1 MKVDI
6 ISVIK
11 EIFGRI
17 GDAREANI
25 GLKLAERLAKTQAN
39 ENEQAEPEI
48 KKKTKIRKFF
58 DKFLDF
64 ITSPGV
70 GTILIVFGAITTLS
84 SPLGIAVGATIAAVT
99 MVSYSIARIRATL
112 RMRTI
117 KRTQQKDLLLDSLD
131 QKIEKT
137 LEKPVNPE
145 LREMANKVREMANE
159 EIRSILKKSIS
170 NEPVNRDKGNVNII
184 SGKIRYFGLTGVAN
198 WVLSILSLNPAS
210 IALSSTSLMLVNGSS
225 YFGETDYRKNKD
237 LLDSEVSEKEGK
249 LIQYL
254 KKELGIEDKYIDKLS
269 NQDLLKILSI
279 KEAEISCGR
288 KKYESDEEMQK
299 ALKVETKKCEDVNLT
314 GYKPEVG
321 FVQDFGNL
329 FLNSFSSQQHGKFFA
344 PLSHRENVE
353 KTTQDDELQNLNAFK
368 KDKLLQMD
376 GKQMDGK
383 GKDIEMTE
391 INHHHIEPIVIPQH
405 HSVKDIIREEGD
417 KLKKH
422 SGTHQQSVSDIIKGD
437 SDKGVSVKMTEMINP
452 SAKNALVYQSV
463 TKEHQSVTEAHHFR
477 EDIIHKRNG
486 SLIKSD
492 EKVITK

>member
-6 ISVIK
+6 ISIVK
-11 EIFGRI
+11 EIFAKI
-17 GDAREANI
+17 GDAREVNI
-25 GLKLAERLAKTQAN
+25 GLKLAQRLAKTQAN

-70 GTILIVFGAITTLS
+70 GTILTVFGAITTLS

-137 LEKPVNPE
+137 LEKSVNPK
-145 LREMANKVREMANE
+145 LREMANQ
-159 EIRSILKKSIS
+159 EIMSILKKSIS
-170 NEPVNRDKGNVNII
+170 DEPANKDKKLVNII
-184 SGKIRYFGLTGVAN
+184 SSKIRYFGLTGVAN

-376 GKQMDGK
+376 GK

-405 HSVKDIIREEGD
+405 HSVKDIIKEEGD

-437 SDKGVSVKMTEMINP
+437 SDKGASIEMTEINR
-452 SAKNALVYQSV
+452 KHDKTFV
-463 TKEHQSVTEAHHFR
+463 VTEEHHFR
-477 EDIIHKRNG
+477 EDIIHERDTKNG
-486 SLIKSD
+486 
-492 EKVITK
+492 EKTIAK

>member
-6 ISVIK
+6 ISIIK

-17 GDAREANI
+17 GEIREANT
-25 GLKLAERLAKTQAN
+25 GLGLAKRLAKTQAN
-39 ENEQAEPEI
+39 ESEQAKTEI
-48 KKKTKIRKFF
+48 KKKTKARKFF
-58 DKFLDF
+58 DKLLDF

-70 GTILIVFGAITTLS
+70 GTALIIFGAITTLA
-84 SPLGIAVGATIAAVT
+84 SPFGIAVGATIAAIT

-137 LEKPVNPE
+137 LEKAVNPK
-145 LREMANKVREMANE
+145 LREMANQ
-159 EIRSILKKSIS
+159 EIMSILKKSIS
-170 NEPVNRDKGNVNII
+170 DEPANKDKKIVNII
-184 SGKIRYFGLTGVAN
+184 SGKIRYLGLTGVAN

-210 IALSSTSLMLVNGSS
+210 IALSSTSLMLGNGAS

-237 LLDSEVSEKEGK
+237 LLDSEVSKKEEK

-288 KKYESDEEMQK
+288 KKYESDEEMQR
-299 ALKVETKKCEDVNLT
+299 ALKVEAKKCEDINLT

-329 FLNSFSSQQHGKFFA
+329 FLNSFSSQEYGKFFA
-344 PLSHRENVE
+344 PLSHKENTE
-353 KTTQDDELQNLNAFK
+353 KTTQEDELRDLNRI
-368 KDKLLQMD
+368 DKR
-376 GKQMDGK
+376 GK
-383 GKDIEMTE
+383 GVNIEMTEMTE
-391 INHHHIEPIVIPQH
+391 INHHHENLVVKAPH
-405 HSVKDIIREEGD
+405 HSVKDIIKEEGD
-417 KLKKH
+417 KLKEH
-422 SGTHQQSVSDIIKGD
+422 SSIHQRPLSGIIIGD
-437 SDKGVSVKMTEMINP
+437 SGKGGSIEMTVINHNRDKPT
-452 SAKNALVYQSV
+452 V
-463 TKEHQSVTEAHHFR
+463 TKEHHFR
-477 EDIIHKRNG
+477 EDVIHERDGSLTRNG
-486 SLIKSD
+486 GKT
-492 EKVITK
+492 ITK

>member
-6 ISVIK
+6 ISIVK
-11 EIFGRI
+11 EIFAKI
-17 GDAREANI
+17 GDAREVNI
-25 GLKLAERLAKTQAN
+25 GLKLAQRLAKTQAN

-70 GTILIVFGAITTLS
+70 GTILTVFGAITTLS

-137 LEKPVNPE
+137 LEKPVNPK
-145 LREMANKVREMANE
+145 LREMANQ
-159 EIRSILKKSIS
+159 EIMSILKKSIS
-170 NEPVNRDKGNVNII
+170 DEPANKDKKLVNII
-184 SGKIRYFGLTGVAN
+184 SSKIRYFGLTGVAN

-225 YFGETDYRKNKD
+225 YFGEADYRKNKD

-376 GKQMDGK
+376 GK

-405 HSVKDIIREEGD
+405 HSVKDIIKEEGD

-437 SDKGVSVKMTEMINP
+437 SDKGASIEMTEINR
-452 SAKNALVYQSV
+452 KHDKTFV
-463 TKEHQSVTEAHHFR
+463 VTEEHHFR
-477 EDIIHKRNG
+477 EDIIHERDTKNG
-486 SLIKSD
+486 EKAIIK
-492 EKVITK
+492 

>member
-1 MKVDI
+1 MTLLVMKVDI
-6 ISVIK
+6 ISIVK
-11 EIFGRI
+11 EIFAKI
-17 GDAREANI
+17 GDAREVNI
-25 GLKLAERLAKTQAN
+25 GLKLAQRLAKTQAN

-70 GTILIVFGAITTLS
+70 GTILTVFGAITILS

-137 LEKPVNPE
+137 LEKSVNPK
-145 LREMANKVREMANE
+145 LREMANQ
-159 EIRSILKKSIS
+159 EIMSILKKSIS
-170 NEPVNRDKGNVNII
+170 DEPANKDKKLVNII
-184 SGKIRYFGLTGVAN
+184 SSKIRYFGLTGVAN

-225 YFGETDYRKNKD
+225 YFGEADYRKNKD

-254 KKELGIEDKYIDKLS
+254 KKELRIEDKYIDKLS

-376 GKQMDGK
+376 GK

-405 HSVKDIIREEGD
+405 HSVKDIIKEEGD

-437 SDKGVSVKMTEMINP
+437 SDKGASIEMTEINR
-452 SAKNALVYQSV
+452 KHDKTFV
-463 TKEHQSVTEAHHFR
+463 VTEEHHFR
-477 EDIIHKRNG
+477 EDIIHERDTKNG
-486 SLIKSD
+486 
-492 EKVITK
+492 EKTIAK

>member
-6 ISVIK
+6 ISIVK
-11 EIFGRI
+11 EIFAKI
-17 GDAREANI
+17 GDAREVNI
-25 GLKLAERLAKTQAN
+25 GLKLAQRLAKTQAN

-70 GTILIVFGAITTLS
+70 GTILTVFGAITTLS

-137 LEKPVNPE
+137 LEKPVNPK
-145 LREMANKVREMANE
+145 LREMANQ
-159 EIRSILKKSIS
+159 EIMSILKKSIS
-170 NEPVNRDKGNVNII
+170 DEPANKDKKLVNII
-184 SGKIRYFGLTGVAN
+184 SSKIRYFGLTGVAN

-225 YFGETDYRKNKD
+225 YFGEADYRKNKD
-237 LLDSEVSEKEGK
+237 LLDSEVLEKEGK

-288 KKYESDEEMQK
+288 QKYESEEKMK
-299 ALKVETKKCEDVNLT
+299 EAFKIEAKKCEDVNLT

-376 GKQMDGK
+376 GK

-405 HSVKDIIREEGD
+405 HSVKDIIKEEGD

-437 SDKGVSVKMTEMINP
+437 SDKGASIEMTEINR
-452 SAKNALVYQSV
+452 KHDKTFV
-463 TKEHQSVTEAHHFR
+463 VTEEHHFR
-477 EDIIHKRNG
+477 EDIIHERDTKNG
-486 SLIKSD
+486 
-492 EKVITK
+492 EKTITK